1 MLSIHAR
8 EQSARPDENGLDCFS
23 VRMYTSGRTNGVI
36 FPGVETGGHAV
47 MSEQRIP
54 APRGRGAQFNPPNRF
69 EATHHQIELEN
80 VEHDDEYLASL
91 SRPPTEYLADSSRSV
106 IARNDSPDVG
116 FEVSINPYR
125 GCEHGCIYCYARPT
139 HEYLGFSAGLDFET
153 KILVKHDAPDLLKKA
168 LVSPRWQPRVLG
180 LSGVTDPYQPL
191 ERRLELT
198 RRCLA
203 VLAEFRQPVSV
214 VTKNRLVTRDLDL
227 LGELAS
233 HAAAGVFVSITSLDD
248 ELIGCLEP
256 RTTRPAGRLEAIGA
270 LAAAGIPTGVMVAPV
285 IPGLTEHEMPAI
297 LKAAAQAGAQFA
309 GYILLRL
316 PMAVAGLF
324 EGWLAHHYPER
335 KSKVLAR
342 IRATRGGQLNDSRFG
357 IRMRGEGEAAS
368 VIGRLFRTSCRRVG
382 LNQHPWPVS
391 AAAFR
396 RPSSTGD
403 QLTLFDL

>member
-1 MLSIHAR
+1 
-8 EQSARPDENGLDCFS
+8 
-23 VRMYTSGRTNGVI
+23 
-36 FPGVETGGHAV
+36 

-69 EATHHQIELEN
+69 ESTHSQVELEA
-80 VEHDDEYLASL
+80 VENDRDYLASL
-91 SRPPTEYLADSSRSV
+91 GRPQTEYLSDSSRSV

-153 KILVKHDAPDLLKKA
+153 KILVKHDAPELLRKV
-168 LVSPRWQPRVLG
+168 LVSPQWQPRVLG
-180 LSGVTDPYQPL
+180 LSGVTDPYQPI

-203 VLAEFRQPVSV
+203 VLAEFRQGVSII
-214 VTKNRLVTRDLDL
+214 TKNRLVTRDLDL
-227 LGELAS
+227 LGELAR
-233 HAAAGVFVSITSLDD
+233 HAAVGVFVSITSLDD
-248 ELIGCLEP
+248 ELVGRLEP
-256 RTTRPAGRLEAIGA
+256 RTTRPGGRLEAVAA
-270 LAAAGIPTGVMVAPV
+270 LAAAGIPTGVMVSPV

-309 GYILLRL
+309 GYTLLRL

-324 EGWLAHHYPER
+324 ENWLKHHYPER
-335 KSKVLAR
+335 QSKVLAR
-342 IRATRGGQLNDSRFG
+342 VRATHRGQLNDSRFG
-357 IRMRGEGEAAS
+357 FRMRGEGEAARL
-368 VIGRLFRTSCRRVG
+368 IGRVFKINCRRVG
-382 LNQHPWPVS
+382 MNQRPWPVS

-396 RPSSTGD
+396 RPPAAGG